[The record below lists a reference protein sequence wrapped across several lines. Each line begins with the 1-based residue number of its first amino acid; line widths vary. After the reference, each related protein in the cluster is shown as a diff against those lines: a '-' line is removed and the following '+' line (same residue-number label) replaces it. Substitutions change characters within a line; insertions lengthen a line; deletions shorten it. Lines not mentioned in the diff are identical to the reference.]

1 MSLPLTVAIPTMRRW
16 EPFLKMFLPTYLNSP
31 QVRHVLISDET
42 GEDIAAIL
50 ASEWALHPKLILNQ
64 NPVRLGI
71 YHNKRRC
78 IELAPTEWVGV
89 FDSDNFFPPEY
100 FQKLEEIWNKGFNP
114 MHFYACG
121 RGFFVNENGGDVTR
135 PLDLFSGHVLDRSN
149 WNSIFNL
156 QGWNYLL
163 NDGNWVVNRSVLAHL
178 PTDVLD
184 KDILAADA
192 IYMVHKFVRAGYSFN
207 IVDGLSYIHTVHKGS
222 TWAATSEDSTRIF
235 NDTNWTIEPHSTSS
249 SP

>member
-1 MSLPLTVAIPTMRRW
+1 
-16 EPFLKMFLPTYLNSP
+16 
-31 QVRHVLISDET
+31 
-42 GEDIAAIL
+42 
-50 ASEWALHPKLILNQ
+50 
-64 NPVRLGI
+64 
-71 YHNKRRC
+71 
-78 IELAPTEWVGV
+78 
-89 FDSDNFFPPEY
+89 
-100 FQKLEEIWNKGFNP
+100 

-121 RGFFVNENGGDVTR
+121 RGIFVNENDNKVTT
-135 PLDLFSGHVLDRSN
+135 PLDIFSGHVLDRSN
-149 WNSIFNL
+149 WNAVFDIK
-156 QGWNYLL
+156 GWNYML

-192 IYMVHKFVRAGYSFN
+192 IYMVHKFVSAGYSFN